1 MSTHSE
7 DTKSGNKNK
16 FFILALAAL
25 GVVYGDIGTS
35 PLYAVNEIFFGHA
48 HATVNRADVLGTI
61 SLIIWAITIAISFK
75 YVLFV
80 LRADSDGEGGV
91 FALYSLLDKLKMKA
105 KPIMTT
111 LLIIAAGLLFGDGI
125 ITPAISVVS
134 AIEGLKVVTPAFTPY
149 VVPITI
155 AILTGLFFI
164 QSKGTAKVG
173 KIFGPI
179 VVVWFIT
186 IALLGLNQIVQYPD
200 ILQALNPIHAITFLA
215 TIKIKTLFFV
225 LGAVI
230 LAITGG
236 EAMYADMGHFGS
248 KPIRF
253 TWFSV
258 VYPALLLNYL
268 GQGAF
273 LLSGK
278 EIISNNIFYSTVPQ
292 FLLIP
297 MVILATLAT
306 VIASQAMISGAFSIT
321 TQAISLGLFPYMP
334 VVHTNKEHEGQIYVP
349 FINWSLYIGCV
360 ILVIM
365 FESSTRLAGAYGLA
379 VAGDMFITSISMIFI
394 AKYYWK
400 WPTWGVLAIFIPL
413 GAMDFM
419 FLTAN
424 SLKIFEG
431 GYIPL
436 SICIA
441 ILIVMKTWK
450 WGRASIKKTFAEY
463 PKMQMKDLV
472 EIMKN
477 STMLIPRTIIIMT
490 PDYISSA
497 EDNIPTLKQMFIER
511 YGMLAKNLIFL
522 NVALERAPHIHG
534 DRYTISKFYD
544 DPAKGS
550 IVSVQAHFGF
560 MEDPNVEK
568 ILHRIAYRHELEIDA
583 HREKWLIHVMHERIF
598 PGKLASIKDKIQF
611 ELFKAIHRNA
621 DSADHYFG
629 LGTKEPLSIEVLP
642 VYLS

>member
-7 DTKSGNKNK
+7 DPKSGNKNK
-16 FFILALAAL
+16 FFFLALAAL

-48 HATVNRADVLGTI
+48 NTAVNPVGVLGSI

-75 YVLFV
+75 YVVFV

-105 KPIMTT
+105 KPIMAT

-134 AIEGLKVVTPAFTPY
+134 AIEGLKVVTPTFTPY

-155 AILTGLFFI
+155 AILTCLFFI

-186 IALLGLNQIVQYPD
+186 IALLGLNQIIQYPD
-200 ILQALNPIHAITFLA
+200 ILQALNPVYAVAFLSV
-215 TIKIKTLFFV
+215 IKIKTLFFV

-278 EIISNNIFYSTVPQ
+278 EIISGNIFFSTVPQ
-292 FLLIP
+292 PLLIP
-297 MVILATLAT
+297 MVILAALAT
-306 VIASQAMISGAFSIT
+306 IIASQAMISGAFSIA
-321 TQAISLGLFPYMP
+321 TQAMSLGLLPYLP
-334 VVHTNKEHEGQIYVP
+334 VIHTNKEQEGQIYVP
-349 FINWSLYIGCV
+349 FVNWSLYVGCIV
-360 ILVIM
+360 LVLV
-365 FESSTRLAGAYGLA
+365 FQSSTRLASAYGLA
-379 VAGDMFITSISMIFI
+379 VAGDMLITSIAMLFI
-394 AKYYWK
+394 AKHYWK
-400 WPTWGVLAIFIPL
+400 WPTWSVLAVFIPL

-441 ILIVMKTWK
+441 ILIIMKTWR

-472 EIMKN
+472 EIMQN

-490 PDYISSA
+490 PDYISST

-522 NVALERAPHIHG
+522 NVALERVPHIHG
-534 DRYTISKFYD
+534 EKYTISKFYD
-544 DPAKGS
+544 DPTKGS

-560 MEDPNVEK
+560 MENPNVEK
-568 ILHRIAYRHELEIDA
+568 ILHRIAYQRELDIDA

-598 PGKLASIKDKIQF
+598 PGNLKNIKDKIQF

>member
-7 DTKSGNKNK
+7 DSKSGNKGK

-48 HATVNRADVLGTI
+48 RASVNRADVLGTI

-75 YVLFV
+75 YVVFV

-134 AIEGLKVVTPAFTPY
+134 AIEGLKVVTPTFTPY

-179 VVVWFIT
+179 VVVWFVT
-186 IALLGLNQIVQYPD
+186 IALLGLNQIIQYPD
-200 ILQALNPIHAITFLA
+200 ILNALNPIHAITFLA
-215 TIKIKTLFFV
+215 TIKLKTLFFV

-278 EIISNNIFYSTVPQ
+278 EILSENIFFSTVPQ
-292 FLLIP
+292 PLLIP
-297 MVILATLAT
+297 MVVLAALATI
-306 VIASQAMISGAFSIT
+306 IASQALISGAFSLA
-321 TQAISLGLFPYMP
+321 TQAISLGLLPYIP
-334 VVHTNKEHEGQIYVP
+334 IVHTNQEHEGQIYVP
-349 FINWSLYIGCV
+349 AINWSLYVGCV

-379 VAGDMFITSISMIFI
+379 VAGVMFITSISMIYV
-394 AKYYWK
+394 AKNYWK
-400 WPTWGVLAIFIPL
+400 WSTWSAFAVFLPL
-413 GAMDFM
+413 CVIDFM
-419 FLTAN
+419 FLAAN

-436 SICIA
+436 LICIA
-441 ILIVMKTWK
+441 ILIVMKTWN

-463 PKMQMKDLV
+463 PKMQMKDLI

-490 PDYISSA
+490 PDYISST

-511 YGMLAKNLIFL
+511 YGMLARNLIFL
-522 NVALERAPHIHG
+522 NVALERAPHIQG
-534 DRYTISKFYD
+534 DRYTITKFYED
-544 DPAKGS
+544 QSKGS
-550 IVSVQAHFGF
+550 IISVRAHFGF

-568 ILHRIAYRHELEIDA
+568 ILHRIAYRHELDIDA

-598 PGKLASIKDKIQF
+598 PGNLKNIKDKIQF